1 MENQKQHSGI
11 SSNCKQVVVTKIQL
25 KDISKSIL
33 MEPRFDLVTTVDYV
47 LKYLSK
53 KYGCKVEILVKYD

>member
-1 MENQKQHSGI
+1 MSLCSGI

-25 KDISKSIL
+25 KEISKNIL
-33 MEPRFDLVTTVDYV
+33 REPNFDLVTTVDYV

-53 KYGCKVEILVKYD
+53 KYGCKVEVLIKYD